1 MLTLLDSRGKELA
14 NALRKSMKLKHSSA
28 DTEFL
33 APEVVYLSLAVN
45 LIVLFQY
52 TLKVKIMSLI
62 NQSRFSEQIPNL
74 P

>member
-14 NALRKSMKLKHSSA
+14 NALRKSMKFKHSSA
-28 DTEFL
+28 DMEFL